1 MGGIMK
7 YKGETFNTVEG
18 VFNKALEL
26 TDNEVEL
33 SNFFKAYIQH
43 IYEEADDIHSL
54 EEAKERAVSNFV
66 CFLEHCRNKQEHITK
81 ILKKYGN

>member
-1 MGGIMK
+1 MK

>member
-1 MGGIMK
+1 MK
-7 YKGETFNTVEG
+7 YKGETFNTIEG

-81 ILKKYGN
+81 VLKEYGN

>member
-81 ILKKYGN
+81 VLKEYRN

>member
-1 MGGIMK
+1 MK

-81 ILKKYGN
+81 VLKEYRN

>member
-1 MGGIMK
+1 MK
-7 YKGETFNTVEG
+7 YKGETFNTIEG

-81 ILKKYGN
+81 VLKKYGN

>member
-54 EEAKERAVSNFV
+54 EVAKERAVSNFV

>member
-1 MGGIMK
+1 MK
-7 YKGETFNTVEG
+7 YKGETFNTIEG
-18 VFNKALEL
+18 VFNKSLEL
-26 TDNEVEL
+26 QQADNEEEL
-33 SNFFKAYIQH
+33 SEFFKAYIQH

-81 ILKKYGN
+81 VLKEYGN